1 MYSRDKII
9 QTLRDIAEES
19 IGIKP
24 YVVVAQPRRSAEET
38 PAQTFSG
45 HGKTQIDMMG
55 HSHGYVEVIGQVVD
69 VARNYLIEQ
78 VIESGAKYMFFVG
91 DDTVIPWDG
100 FRLLHQTA
108 EQNPGSVVTGVYYM
122 KCSDAMIMVKTP
134 ENHIVI
140 PDVSPGQVI
149 EAWQTG
155 MDCMLIPVSVLK
167 QMKDSDPDLPFCVVA
182 NGIEDLPFIGEDN
195 FFVHRLRKHG
205 VRLLVNTDVQCLH
218 MDMATGKYTA
228 HPSVDLRKYYT
239 TVKPT
244 EPLTFEDKALLDHRW
259 ISRLP
264 TPFAAPTDKDKW
276 LPGQDI
282 PSLIAHIP
290 SPVGIEIG
298 TAEGFTTNYLLDTVP
313 GLTLYG
319 IDPYLDYVDW
329 NGRTITGSDI
339 GYAKLLQKTE
349 GKNYTHIRSTSDD
362 AVSAFEDESMDFIF
376 IDGLHTYEQVLADC
390 KNYYPKLK
398 KNGIFIGHDYGTIE
412 AVRKAVDE
420 FAATLGK
427 PIARANQDLWYW
439 VK

>member
-1 MYSRDKII
+1 MYNRDKII

-19 IGIKP
+19 ADIKP

-78 VIESGAKYMFFVG
+78 VIDSGAKYMFFIG

-108 EQNPGSVVTGVYYM
+108 EQNPGSVVAGVYYM
-122 KCSDAMIMVKTP
+122 KCSDAMIMVKTA

-140 PDVSPGQVI
+140 PDVSPGQII

-167 QMKDSDPDLPFCVVA
+167 RMKEAEPDLPFCVVA
-182 NGIEDLPFIGEDN
+182 NGIENLPFIGEDN

-264 TPFAAPTDKDKW
+264 TPFAPPADKSEW

-282 PSLIAHIP
+282 PSLIAHIQ
-290 SPVGIEIG
+290 SPTGIEIG
-298 TAEGFTTNYLLDTVP
+298 TAEGFTTQYLLNTVP

-319 IDPYLDYVDW
+319 IDPYTDYVDW
-329 NGRTITGSDI
+329 NGRSITGSDI
-339 GYAKLLQKTE
+339 GYAQLLQKTE
-349 GKNYTHIRSTSDD
+349 GKNYTHIRATSDD
-362 AVSAFEDESMDFIF
+362 AVNSFEDESMDFIF